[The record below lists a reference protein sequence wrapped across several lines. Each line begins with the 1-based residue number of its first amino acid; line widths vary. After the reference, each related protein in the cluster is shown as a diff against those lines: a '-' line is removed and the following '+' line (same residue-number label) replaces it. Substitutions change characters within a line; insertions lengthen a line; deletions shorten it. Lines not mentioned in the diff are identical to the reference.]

1 MESLLLLCDVAV
13 ALLKLADE
21 DRFLL
26 MRLERSEEGDEVD
39 EERER
44 GLAGGCEPLDN
55 DEELRPPMLIPPL
68 LDGLL
73 PLPVLER
80 VVVLFC
86 VAGE

>member
-1 MESLLLLCDVAV
+1 
-13 ALLKLADE
+13 
-21 DRFLL
+21 
-26 MRLERSEEGDEVD
+26 MRLERSEDGDEVD

-55 DEELRPPMLIPPL
+55 DEELRPTSPPL

-80 VVVLFC
+80 WVVVLFC